1 MADSKSYKDR
11 GKGYGGFANHAF
23 TREEAEKL
31 SNGESVRLYGIK
43 SNYNDNFYNVTI
55 KENGVKVSP
64 KTGKETK
71 LYATSDWEKES
82 ELQKQERL
90 AKRNSQLESKFGDIL
105 NNEPEIDL
113 QSLKAR
119 LYNNLSKENAKH
131 MSDTQLSDL
140 ALAAQE
146 AADDMAF

>member
-1 MADSKSYKDR
+1 M
-11 GKGYGGFANHAF
+11 
-23 TREEAEKL
+23 
-31 SNGESVRLYGIK
+31 
-43 SNYNDNFYNVTI
+43 
-55 KENGVKVSP
+55 
-64 KTGKETK
+64 
-71 LYATSDWEKES
+71 
-82 ELQKQERL
+82 
-90 AKRNSQLESKFGDIL
+90 

-119 LYNNLSKENAKH
+119 SYNNLSKESAKR